1 MCCSH
6 DTTTKHYK
14 ISPRNSSK
22 KSSPPKDKKC
32 YLAVESFL
40 VQVPNLQFQG
50 RDITSI
56 EDFNREEINYILDIS
71 KTMEPLAKKGSDMLK
86 GKILANLFFEPST
99 RTRLSFEAAMLKLGG
114 STLGFGDAE
123 NTSVKKGENLADT
136 VRTVENYADIIA
148 LRHPLEGA
156 AKLAAEFAKVPVI
169 NAGSGAE
176 EHPTQAL
183 LDLYTIQKE
192 KGKIDGLK
200 IALVG
205 DLRYGR
211 TVHSLAYALSLYN
224 IELTLVSP
232 ESLRMRREVLRKIQ
246 NKIPVTETQNLEK
259 IMPQI
264 DVLYVTRIQK
274 ERFPDQAE
282 YAKVKGVYRIDL
294 KTLANAKKNLI
305 ILHPLPRVDEIA
317 AEVDSTPQARYFQQ
331 VWNGIVV
338 RMALL
343 ALVLGAVK

>member
-1 MCCSH
+1 MEF
-6 DTTTKHYK
+6 
-14 ISPRNSSK
+14 R
-22 KSSPPKDKKC
+22 
-32 YLAVESFL
+32 
-40 VQVPNLQFQG
+40 G
-50 RDITSI
+50 RDITSV
-56 EDFNREEINYILDIS
+56 EDLTREEINYILNIS
-71 KTMEPLAKKGSDMLK
+71 KTMEPLAAKGSDMLK
-86 GKILANLFFEPST
+86 GKILANIFFEPST

-114 STLGFGDAE
+114 NTIGFADAE

-148 LRHPLEGA
+148 IRHPLEGA
-156 AKLAAEFAKVPVI
+156 AKLAAEFAKIPVI
-169 NAGSGAE
+169 NAGSGSE

-183 LDLYTIQKE
+183 IDLYTMQKE

-200 IALVG
+200 IALIG

-232 ESLRMRREVLRKIQ
+232 EVLRMRREVLRTIQ
-246 NKIPVTETQNLEK
+246 NKIPVTETENLEK
-259 IMPQI
+259 TIPQA
-264 DVLYVTRIQK
+264 DVMYVTRIQK

-282 YAKVKGVYRIDL
+282 YAKVKGTYRIDL
-294 KTLANAKKNLI
+294 KTLANAKKDLI

-317 AEVDSTPQARYFQQ
+317 PEVDATPQARYFQQ
-331 VWNGIVV
+331 VLNGVVV

-343 ALVLGAVK
+343 ALLLGATK

>member
-1 MCCSH
+1 
-6 DTTTKHYK
+6 
-14 ISPRNSSK
+14 
-22 KSSPPKDKKC
+22 
-32 YLAVESFL
+32 LFL
-40 VQVPNLQFQG
+40 VSSLEFKG
-50 RDITSI
+50 RDIISI
-56 EDFNREEINYILDIS
+56 EDFSREEINYILKRS
-71 KTMEPLAKKGSDMLK
+71 HAMEPLAAKSSDMLK
-86 GKILANLFFEPST
+86 GKILASLFFEPST

-114 STLGFGDAE
+114 SNIGFAE
-123 NTSVKKGENLADT
+123 AEIASVRKGENLADT
-136 VRTVENYADIIA
+136 IRTVENYADIIA

-156 AKLAAEFAKVPVI
+156 AKLAAEFSKVPI
-169 NAGSGAE
+169 LNAGSGAE

-183 LDLYTIQKE
+183 MDLYTMQKE

-224 IELTLVSP
+224 IELYLISP
-232 ESLRMRREVLRKIQ
+232 ESLRMRHGVLRARKDKIS
-246 NKIPVTETQNLEK
+246 IVEDTNLEK
-259 IMPQI
+259 IIPRI

-274 ERFPDQAE
+274 ERFPDPAE
-282 YAKVKGVYRIDL
+282 YAKVKGIYRIDL
-294 KTLANAKKNLI
+294 ETLKNAKKDLI
-305 ILHPLPRVDEIA
+305 ILHPLPRIDEIA

-338 RMALL
+338 RMTLL

>member
-1 MCCSH
+1 MPC
-6 DTTTKHYK
+6 
-14 ISPRNSSK
+14 
-22 KSSPPKDKKC
+22 
-32 YLAVESFL
+32 LE
-40 VQVPNLQFQG
+40 FQG

-56 EDFNREEINYILDIS
+56 EDFTREEINYILNIS
-71 KTMEPLAKKGSDMLK
+71 QTMEPLAKKGSDMLK

-114 STLGFGDAE
+114 STIGFGDAE
-123 NTSVKKGENLADT
+123 ITSVKKGENLADT
-136 VRTVENYADIIA
+136 IRTVENYADIIA

-156 AKLAAEFAKVPVI
+156 AKLAAEFAKIPVI

-192 KGKIDGLK
+192 KKKIDGLK

-224 IELTLVSP
+224 IELTLISP
-232 ESLRMRREVLRKIQ
+232 ESLRMRREVLRTIQ
-246 NKIPVTETQNLEK
+246 NKIPVAETQNLER
-259 IMPQI
+259 IIPQI

-282 YAKVKGVYRIDL
+282 YAKVKGAYRIDL
-294 KTLANAKKNLI
+294 KTLSNAKKDLI
-305 ILHPLPRVDEIA
+305 ILHPLPRLDEIA
-317 AEVDSTPQARYFQQ
+317 AEVDNTPQARYFQQ

-343 ALVLGAVK
+343 ALVLGSVK